1 MLSKLETLTGISSLD
16 SLIGNFE
23 KSALIFIVGRPAMG
37 KTAMVTQI
45 AKHWIQNNKKKTMFF
60 SFELGENHLI
70 RRLEKINEGPLPEN
84 HNIIVDDNPILSVL
98 EMQAICEKIDDL
110 GIVIVD
116 YLQLVNADCSDPRD
130 RTRIEV
136 IGDACR
142 KLKKIAEKLQVP
154 VVCVSQL
161 HRACEYRVDK
171 RPLLSDLWFCPQ
183 IESMSDQVLF
193 LYRDSY
199 YNSDTL
205 EPNRAECI
213 VAKNTGGSIGAVSL
227 RWNSELF
234 SFEEYVK

>member
-116 YLQLVNADCSDPRD
+116 YLQLVNADCSDPRN
-130 RTRIEV
+130 RTRI
-136 IGDACR
+136 
-142 KLKKIAEKLQVP
+142 
-154 VVCVSQL
+154 
-161 HRACEYRVDK
+161 
-171 RPLLSDLWFCPQ
+171 
-183 IESMSDQVLF
+183 
-193 LYRDSY
+193 
-199 YNSDTL
+199 
-205 EPNRAECI
+205 
-213 VAKNTGGSIGAVSL
+213 
-227 RWNSELF
+227 
-234 SFEEYVK
+234 